1 MRGDQRLTGG
11 RDVPGFGYAHG
22 CPRKIHDGIGIA
34 SSYQVGNPGAIKARR
49 DPADRPT
56 TGRDRCLLGRR
67 GDFRHSAAAG
77 GRGQPRPN
85 HWTAEDFRGHHCKH
99 LEESRRLRPAS
110 TEQAMT
116 RPPKRSMFAGDGVAA
131 PLQHA
136 TFRRIWLASLL
147 SNLGLLIQAVG
158 AAWAMTQMT
167 SSADKVALVQT
178 ALMLPVMLISM
189 PAGAIADMY
198 DRRIVALI
206 SLAIAL
212 SGATALT
219 VLAWL
224 GLVTPETLLA
234 LCFVVGSGMALF
246 GPAWQSSVTEQV
258 PPETLPSAV
267 ALNGISYNIARSFG
281 PAIGG
286 IVVAAAGAVAAFAAN
301 AVLYL
306 PLLIVLFLWRR
317 TSQPSR
323 LPRERLNRAI
333 VSGVRYI
340 ANSPAIKIVLTRT
353 LVTGLIGGSVSALMP
368 LVARDLLHGG
378 AQTYGIML
386 GAFGMG
392 AVIGA
397 LNITEVRKRMSG
409 EAAIRACALSMGGA
423 IAAVALSREP
433 VLTAA
438 ALVIAG
444 AVWMLAVALFNIGVQ
459 LSAPRWVAGRS
470 LAAFQASIAG
480 GIAIGSW
487 GWGRLTDAVGVEAAL
502 LVSAALMLAS
512 PLLGLWL
519 QMPRIGARNEDAE
532 VLADPEV
539 QLSLTARSGPLVVE
553 IEYRVAQDNARA
565 FHNVMQEVQLSRQRN
580 GAYGWSIARDIADP
594 ELWTERYH
602 CPTWLDYL
610 RQRNRS
616 TQSER
621 ALHQRAIGF
630 HLGPD
635 PVRVRRMLERP
646 FGSVRWKEDTPDRAV
661 SEVLPVTSSAAG
673 GST

>member
-1 MRGDQRLTGG
+1 M
-11 RDVPGFGYAHG
+11 
-22 CPRKIHDGIGIA
+22 I
-34 SSYQVGNPGAIKARR
+34 
-49 DPADRPT
+49 
-56 TGRDRCLLGRR
+56 
-67 GDFRHSAAAG
+67 
-77 GRGQPRPN
+77 
-85 HWTAEDFRGHHCKH
+85 
-99 LEESRRLRPAS
+99 
-110 TEQAMT
+110 EQA
-116 RPPKRSMFAGDGVAA
+116 KRSMFAADGVAA
-131 PLQHA
+131 PLRLA
-136 TFRRIWLASLL
+136 VFRRIWLASLL

-167 SSADKVALVQT
+167 SSADRVALVQT

-198 DRRIVALI
+198 DRRIVALV
-206 SLAIAL
+206 SLGIAL
-212 SGATALT
+212 SGATALS

-224 GLVTPETLLA
+224 GLITPPILLA
-234 LCFVVGSGMALF
+234 FCFIVGSGMALF
-246 GPAWQSSVTEQV
+246 GPAWQSSVSEQV
-258 PPETLPSAV
+258 PAETLPSAV

-286 IVVAAAGAVAAFAAN
+286 IVVATAGAVAAFAAN
-301 AVLYL
+301 AVLYI
-306 PLLIVLFLWRR
+306 PLLVVLFLWRR
-317 TSQPSR
+317 TSEPSR
-323 LPRERLNRAI
+323 LPREQLSRAI

-340 ANSPAIKIVLTRT
+340 ANSPSIRIVLVRT
-353 LVTGLIGGSVSALMP
+353 LVTGAIGGSVSALMP

-386 GAFGMG
+386 GAFGIG

-397 LNITEVRKRMSG
+397 LNIAEVRRRMSG
-409 EAAIRACALSMGGA
+409 EAAVRACAVSMAGA
-423 IAAVALSREP
+423 IAAVALSHQP

-438 ALVIAG
+438 ALVVAG

-480 GIAIGSW
+480 GIALGSW
-487 GWGRLTDAVGVEAAL
+487 GWGRLTDAAGVETAL
-502 LVSAALMLAS
+502 LVSAGLMLLS

-519 QMPRIGARNEDAE
+519 RMPRVGARNEDAE

-539 QLSLTARSGPLVVE
+539 RLSLTGRSGPLVVE
-553 IEYRVAQDNARA
+553 IEYRVAQENARA

-602 CPTWLDYL
+602 CPTWFDYL

-621 ALHQRAIGF
+621 ALHLRAIAF
-630 HLGPD
+630 HLGPE

-646 FGSVRWKEDTPDRAV
+646 FGSVRWKDETPDRAAH
-661 SEVLPVTSSAAG
+661 EVLPVATAAS

>member
-1 MRGDQRLTGG
+1 MDPPMTDQ
-11 RDVPGFGYAHG
+11 
-22 CPRKIHDGIGIA
+22 
-34 SSYQVGNPGAIKARR
+34 
-49 DPADRPT
+49 
-56 TGRDRCLLGRR
+56 
-67 GDFRHSAAAG
+67 
-77 GRGQPRPN
+77 
-85 HWTAEDFRGHHCKH
+85 
-99 LEESRRLRPAS
+99 
-110 TEQAMT
+110 
-116 RPPKRSMFAGDGVAA
+116 PKRSMLSAHGVAA
-131 PLQHA
+131 PLRHVV
-136 TFRRIWLASLL
+136 FRRIWLASLL
-147 SNLGLLIQAVG
+147 SNFGLLIQGVG
-158 AAWAMTQMT
+158 AAWEMTQMT
-167 SSADKVALVQT
+167 PDADKVALVQT

-198 DRRIVALI
+198 DRRIVALVSLSI
-206 SLAIAL
+206 SL

-219 VLAWL
+219 VLAWF
-224 GLVTPETLLA
+224 GLVTPNILLA

-246 GPAWQSSVTEQV
+246 GPAWQSSVSEQV
-258 PPETLPSAV
+258 PTETLPSAV

-286 IVVAAAGAVAAFAAN
+286 IVVATAGAVAAFAAN
-301 AVLYL
+301 ALLYL
-306 PLLIVLFLWRR
+306 PLLVVLFLWNR
-317 TSQPSR
+317 TSEPSR

-340 ANSPAIKIVLTRT
+340 ANSPSIRIVLVRT

-397 LNITEVRKRMSG
+397 LNIGEIRQRLSG
-409 EAAIRACALSMGGA
+409 ESAIRACALSMGGA

-438 ALVIAG
+438 ALVVAG

-487 GWGRLTDAVGVEAAL
+487 GWGHLTNVAGVEAAL
-502 LVSAALMLAS
+502 LTSAGLMLLS

-519 QMPRIGARNEDAE
+519 GMPRVGARNEDAE

-539 QLSLTARSGPLVVE
+539 RLSLTARSGPLVVE
-553 IEYRVAQDNARA
+553 IEYRVAPDNARA
-565 FHNVMQEVQLSRQRN
+565 FHNVMQDVQLSRQRN
-580 GAYGWSIARDIADP
+580 GAYGWSIARDIGDP

-616 TQSER
+616 TQIER
-621 ALHQRAIGF
+621 ALHQTAIAF
-630 HLGPD
+630 HIGAE
-635 PVRVRRMLERP
+635 PVRIRRMLERP
-646 FGSVRWKEDTPDRAV
+646 FGSVRWKEDTPDRA
-661 SEVLPVTSSAAG
+661 STEVLPVVATAAG
-673 GST
+673 SST

>member
-1 MRGDQRLTGG
+1 MTDQPQR
-11 RDVPGFGYAHG
+11 
-22 CPRKIHDGIGIA
+22 
-34 SSYQVGNPGAIKARR
+34 
-49 DPADRPT
+49 
-56 TGRDRCLLGRR
+56 
-67 GDFRHSAAAG
+67 
-77 GRGQPRPN
+77 
-85 HWTAEDFRGHHCKH
+85 
-99 LEESRRLRPAS
+99 SR
-110 TEQAMT
+110 
-116 RPPKRSMFAGDGVAA
+116 FAPDSIAA
-131 PLQHA
+131 PLRHSV
-136 TFRRIWLASLL
+136 FRRIWLASLV
-147 SNLGLLIQAVG
+147 SNLGILIQGVG

-178 ALMLPVMLISM
+178 ALMLPVMLIAM
-189 PAGAIADMY
+189 PAGAIADMH
-198 DRRIVALI
+198 DRRIVALV
-206 SLAIAL
+206 SLSIAL
-212 SGATALT
+212 AGAAGLT

-224 GLVTPETLLA
+224 NLVTPNTLLA

-246 GPAWQSSVTEQV
+246 GPAWQASVSEQV
-258 PPETLPSAV
+258 PAETLPSAV

-286 IVVAAAGAVAAFAAN
+286 IVVATAGAVAAFATN
-301 AVLYL
+301 ALLYL
-306 PLLIVLFLWRR
+306 PLMVVLFLWNR
-317 TSQPSR
+317 TSEPSR

-340 ANSPAIKIVLTRT
+340 ANSPSIRIVLART

-397 LNITEVRKRMSG
+397 LNIAEVRKRMSG
-409 EAAIRACALSMGGA
+409 EAAVRACALSMAGA
-423 IAAVALSREP
+423 IAAIALSEQA

-438 ALVIAG
+438 ALVLAG
-444 AVWMLAVALFNIGVQ
+444 GVWMLAVALFNIGVQ

-487 GWGRLTDAVGVEAAL
+487 GWGHLTDAAGVETAL
-502 LVSAALMLAS
+502 LVSAGLMGLS
-512 PLLGLWL
+512 PLLGIWL
-519 QMPRIGARNEDAE
+519 RMPPVGARNEAASE
-532 VLADPEV
+532 VLADPHV
-539 QLSLTARSGPLVVE
+539 QLSLTGRSGPLVVE
-553 IEYRVAQDNARA
+553 IEYRVAQDSARL

-610 RQRNRS
+610 RQRNRA

-621 ALHQRAIGF
+621 ALHQRAIDF
-630 HLGPD
+630 HIGPD
-635 PVRVRRMLERP
+635 PIRVRRMLERP
-646 FGSVRWKEDTPDRAV
+646 FGSVRWKEDTPDIAAN
-661 SEVLPVTSSAAG
+661 EVLPVATAAG
-673 GST
+673 SST

>member
-1 MRGDQRLTGG
+1 MTEQ
-11 RDVPGFGYAHG
+11 
-22 CPRKIHDGIGIA
+22 PR
-34 SSYQVGNPGAIKARR
+34 RF
-49 DPADRPT
+49 PADGVTAP
-56 TGRDRCLLGRR
+56 L
-67 GDFRHSAAAG
+67 RHSA
-77 GRGQPRPN
+77 
-85 HWTAEDFRGHHCKH
+85 
-99 LEESRRLRPAS
+99 
-110 TEQAMT
+110 
-116 RPPKRSMFAGDGVAA
+116 
-131 PLQHA
+131 
-136 TFRRIWLASLL
+136 FRRIWLASLL
-147 SNLGLLIQAVG
+147 SNLGLLIQGVG

-198 DRRIVALI
+198 DRRIVALVSLSI
-206 SLAIAL
+206 SL

-219 VLAWL
+219 ALAWL
-224 GLVTPETLLA
+224 GLITPQTLLA
-234 LCFVVGSGMALF
+234 FCFVVGSGMALF
-246 GPAWQSSVTEQV
+246 GPAWQSSVSEQV
-258 PPETLPSAV
+258 PAETLPSAV

-286 IVVAAAGAVAAFAAN
+286 IVVATAGAVAAFAAN
-301 AVLYL
+301 AVLYI
-306 PLLIVLFLWRR
+306 PLLVVLFLWRR
-317 TSQPSR
+317 TSEPSR

-340 ANSPAIKIVLTRT
+340 ANSPSIRIVLART
-353 LVTGLIGGSVSALMP
+353 LVMGTLGGSVSALMP

-397 LNITEVRKRMSG
+397 LNIAEVRKRMSG

-480 GIAIGSW
+480 GIAMGSW
-487 GWGRLTDAVGVEAAL
+487 GWGHLTDAVGVETAL
-502 LVSAALMLAS
+502 LVSAALMFAS

-539 QLSLTARSGPLVVE
+539 QLLLTARSGPLVVE
-553 IEYRVAQDNARA
+553 IEYRVAQENARP
-565 FHNVMQEVQLSRQRN
+565 FHTVMQQVQLSRQRN

-621 ALHQRAIGF
+621 ALHQQAINF

-635 PVRVRRMLERP
+635 PVRIRRMLERP
-646 FGSVRWKEDTPDRAV
+646 FGSVRWKEDSPDRAAR
-661 SEVLPVTSSAAG
+661 EVLPVASAAA
-673 GST
+673 GSSST

>member
-1 MRGDQRLTGG
+1 MTDQ
-11 RDVPGFGYAHG
+11 
-22 CPRKIHDGIGIA
+22 
-34 SSYQVGNPGAIKARR
+34 
-49 DPADRPT
+49 
-56 TGRDRCLLGRR
+56 
-67 GDFRHSAAAG
+67 
-77 GRGQPRPN
+77 
-85 HWTAEDFRGHHCKH
+85 
-99 LEESRRLRPAS
+99 
-110 TEQAMT
+110 
-116 RPPKRSMFAGDGVAA
+116 PKRSMFAPDGVAA
-131 PLQHA
+131 PLRHPV
-136 TFRRIWLASLL
+136 FRRIWLASLL
-147 SNLGLLIQAVG
+147 SNLGLLIQGVG

-178 ALMLPVMLISM
+178 ALMLPIMLISM

-198 DRRIVALI
+198 DRRIVALV
-206 SLAIAL
+206 SLSIAL
-212 SGATALT
+212 TGATALS

-224 GLVTPETLLA
+224 GLVTPQILLA
-234 LCFVVGSGMALF
+234 FCFIVGSGMALF

-258 PPETLPSAV
+258 PTETLPSAV

-286 IVVAAAGAVAAFAAN
+286 IVVATAGAVAAFAAN
-301 AVLYL
+301 AVLYI

-317 TSQPSR
+317 NSEPSR
-323 LPRERLNRAI
+323 LPRERLSRAI

-340 ANSPAIKIVLTRT
+340 ANSPSIRIVLVRT
-353 LVTGLIGGSVSALMP
+353 LVTGVIGGSVSALMP

-409 EAAIRACALSMGGA
+409 EAAVRACALSMGGA
-423 IAAVALSREP
+423 IAAVGLSREP

-444 AVWMLAVALFNIGVQ
+444 AVWMLSVALLSIGVQ

-487 GWGRLTDAVGVEAAL
+487 GWGRLTDAAGVETAL
-502 LVSAALMLAS
+502 LVSAGLMFAS

-519 QMPRIGARNEDAE
+519 GMPRVGARNEDAE

-539 QLSLTARSGPLVVE
+539 RLSLTGRSGPLVVE
-553 IEYRVAQDNARA
+553 IEYRVAPDNARA
-565 FHNVMQEVQLSRQRN
+565 FHNVMQDVQLSRQRN

-621 ALHQRAIGF
+621 ALHQQAIDF

-661 SEVLPVTSSAAG
+661 SEVLPVVATAAG
-673 GST
+673 SST

>member
-1 MRGDQRLTGG
+1 M
-11 RDVPGFGYAHG
+11 
-22 CPRKIHDGIGIA
+22 
-34 SSYQVGNPGAIKARR
+34 
-49 DPADRPT
+49 
-56 TGRDRCLLGRR
+56 
-67 GDFRHSAAAG
+67 
-77 GRGQPRPN
+77 
-85 HWTAEDFRGHHCKH
+85 
-99 LEESRRLRPAS
+99 
-110 TEQAMT
+110 TEQ
-116 RPPKRSMFAGDGVAA
+116 PKASIFAADSVMA
-131 PLQHA
+131 PLRH
-136 TFRRIWLASLL
+136 TVFRRIWLASLV
-147 SNLGLLIQAVG
+147 SNLGLLIQGVG

-178 ALMLPVMLISM
+178 ALMLPIMLISM

-198 DRRIVALI
+198 DRRIVALV

-212 SGATALT
+212 VGATALA
-219 VLAWL
+219 VMAWL
-224 GLVTPETLLA
+224 NLVTPNILLA
-234 LCFVVGSGMALF
+234 FCFVVGCGMALF
-246 GPAWQSSVTEQV
+246 GPAWQSSVSEQV
-258 PPETLPSAV
+258 PAENLPAAV

-286 IVVAAAGAVAAFAAN
+286 VIVATAGAVAAFAAN
-301 AVLYL
+301 ALLYI
-306 PLLIVLFLWRR
+306 PLLVVLFLWRR
-317 TSQPSR
+317 SSEPSR
-323 LPRERLNRAI
+323 LPRERLNRAM

-340 ANSPAIKIVLTRT
+340 ANSPSIRIVLTRT
-353 LVTGLIGGSVSALMP
+353 LVTGIIGGSVMALMP
-368 LVARDLLHGG
+368 LIARDLLQGG

-397 LNITEVRKRMSG
+397 LNIAELRKRMSG
-409 EAAIRACALSMGGA
+409 EAAIRACTVSMAGA
-423 IAAVALSREP
+423 IAAVALSRQP

-438 ALVIAG
+438 ALVLAG
-444 AVWMLAVALFNIGVQ
+444 AVWMAAVALFNIGVQ

-470 LAAFQASIAG
+470 LAAFQAAIAG
-480 GIAIGSW
+480 GIAMGSW
-487 GWGRLTDAVGVEAAL
+487 GWGYLTDLAGVEAAL
-502 LVSAALMLAS
+502 LVSAAMMLAS

-519 QMPRIGARNEDAE
+519 RMPPVGARNEDAE

-539 QLSLTARSGPLVVE
+539 RLSLTGRSGPLVVE
-553 IEYRVAQDNARA
+553 IEYRVDQENARA

-621 ALHQRAIGF
+621 ALHQRAMDF

-646 FGSVRWKEDTPDRAV
+646 FGSVRWKEDTPDRAAN
-661 SEVLPVTSSAAG
+661 EVLPVATAAG
-673 GST
+673 SST

>member
-1 MRGDQRLTGG
+1 MTE
-11 RDVPGFGYAHG
+11 P
-22 CPRKIHDGIGIA
+22 PRPSA
-34 SSYQVGNPGAIKARR
+34 FA
-49 DPADRPT
+49 ADSITAP
-56 TGRDRCLLGRR
+56 L
-67 GDFRHSAAAG
+67 RHSI
-77 GRGQPRPN
+77 
-85 HWTAEDFRGHHCKH
+85 
-99 LEESRRLRPAS
+99 
-110 TEQAMT
+110 
-116 RPPKRSMFAGDGVAA
+116 
-131 PLQHA
+131 
-136 TFRRIWLASLL
+136 FRRIWLASLL
-147 SNLGLLIQAVG
+147 SNLGILIQSVG

-167 SSADKVALVQT
+167 SAADKVALVQT
-178 ALMLPVMLISM
+178 ALMLPVMLIAM
-189 PAGAIADMY
+189 PAGAIADMH

-212 SGATALT
+212 TGATALT

-224 GLVTPETLLA
+224 NLVTPNLLLA

-246 GPAWQSSVTEQV
+246 GPAWQSSVSEQV
-258 PPETLPSAV
+258 PAETLPAAV

-286 IVVAAAGAVAAFAAN
+286 IVVASAGAVAAFAVN

-306 PLLIVLFLWRR
+306 PLLVVLFLWNRV
-317 TSQPSR
+317 SEPSR

-340 ANSPAIKIVLTRT
+340 NHSPSIKIVLTRT
-353 LVTGLIGGSVSALMP
+353 LVTGILGGSVSALMP

-397 LNITEVRKRMSG
+397 LNIGQVRRRMSG
-409 EAAIRACALSMGGA
+409 EAAVRVCTLSMAGA
-423 IAAVALSREP
+423 IAAVGMSNQP
-433 VLTAA
+433 VLTAV
-438 ALVIAG
+438 ALVLAG

-487 GWGRLTDAVGVEAAL
+487 GWGHLTDIAGVEVAL
-502 LVSAALMLAS
+502 LVSAALMALS

-519 QMPRIGARNEDAE
+519 RMPPVGARNEGATE
-532 VLADPEV
+532 MLADPEV
-539 QLSLTARSGPLVVE
+539 RLSLTGRSGPLVVE

-565 FHNVMQEVQLSRQRN
+565 FHNVMQGVQFSRQRN

-610 RQRNRS
+610 RQRNRA

-621 ALHQRAIGF
+621 ELHQKAIAF
-630 HLGPD
+630 HLGPE
-635 PVRVRRMLERP
+635 PIRVRRMLERP
-646 FGSVRWKEDTPDRAV
+646 FGSVRWKEESPDRAAN
-661 SEVLPVTSSAAG
+661 EVLPVVATAAG
-673 GST
+673 SST